1 MTLELTDGRRTAG
14 EWEAWTGMRLRET
27 SDCVFP
33 AGLATAHIDRDN
45 DTGEYW
51 EPGVW
56 VIHHVSGRTPD

>member
-1 MTLELTDGRRTAG
+1 
-14 EWEAWTGMRLRET
+14 MRLRET

-33 AGLATAHIDRDN
+33 AGLATARIDRDN